1 MEVGEDQAHH
11 RPHRR
16 HSSIVVANLEALE
29 AAGLISIV
37 QPLQEQIW
45 RKEEADQGRRRSS
58 VSFSASSLCVCIKQ
72 ACQRHE
78 APSRWVILGSNSC
91 IHESGQEDPK
101 WFWCLKTNKRERE
114 RELHCPGSDFYFWD
128 WGSIR
133 WWSEKLGSTSVAQFV
148 CLICSSPS
156 P

>member
-45 RKEEADQGRRRSS
+45 RKEEADQGVKGRRSPFQRPAF
-58 VSFSASSLCVCIKQ
+58 VPASS
-72 ACQRHE
+72 RHVN
-78 APSRWVILGSNSC
+78 AMRL
-91 IHESGQEDPK
+91 HLDES
-101 WFWCLKTNKRERE
+101 F
-114 RELHCPGSDFYFWD
+114 
-128 WGSIR
+128 
-133 WWSEKLGSTSVAQFV
+133 
-148 CLICSSPS
+148 
-156 P
+156 